1 MKHSK
6 GFTLLELMI
15 AMFVLT
21 VGLLGILLSNT
32 ASKNT
37 SIRMNERILALQDAH
52 RVIELMRSTS
62 SVGNFPGNVT
72 NAYPNGAPVL
82 GFNTLTDEAI
92 TVDYTDIEED
102 PLDVTVNVT
111 WSELGAR
118 DAATQLRTL
127 ITQRE

>member
-15 AMFVLT
+15 AMFILT

-32 ASKNT
+32 TSKNA
-37 SIRMNERILALQDAH
+37 SVRMNERILALQDAH
-52 RVIELMRSTS
+52 RVIELMRGAS

-72 NAYPNGAPVL
+72 NTYPDGVPVL
-82 GFNTLTDEAI
+82 GFDTLADQEI
-92 TVDYTDIEED
+92 TVDYTDIEAD
-102 PLDVTVNVT
+102 PLDVTVSVT
-111 WSELGAR
+111 WSELGTR
-118 DAATQLRTL
+118 DASTQLRTL

>member
-1 MKHSK
+1 MKQSK

-15 AMFVLT
+15 AMFILT
-21 VGLLGILLSNT
+21 VGLLGILLTNT
-32 ASKNT
+32 TSKNA
-37 SIRMNERILALQDAH
+37 SVRMNERILALQDAQ

-72 NAYPNGAPVL
+72 NAYPNGSPIL
-82 GFNTLTDEAI
+82 GFDTLTNEAI
-92 TVDYTDIEED
+92 SVDYTDIEAD

-111 WSELGAR
+111 WSELGTR
-118 DAATQLRTL
+118 DATTQLRTL